1 MKPQT
6 SRTHSSPQNHELKIV
21 CAGCVVFSFV
31 LLFVS
36 ACLLPLSC
44 VCLCTLVAACSL
56 LRCAVLSLL
65 CTLLRC
71 FTAAFTGGRPVEL
84 AGGLCGVEDDNV
96 RFALAVLLMQVGER
110 LAYLHPHHAV
120 EPLLVVVI
128 FLRRRCL
135 LRCRGLRA
143 FAAGETQGN
152 YQRERRK
159 VFSPLLF

>member
-1 MKPQT
+1 MCGLCCLFLFLAA
-6 SRTHSSPQNHELKIV
+6 RV
-21 CAGCVVFSFV
+21 CLFLSFV
-31 LLFVS
+31 L
-36 ACLLPLSC
+36 CLPLHVGGGLSAAS
-44 VCLCTLVAACSL
+44 LCG
-56 LRCAVLSLL
+56 AVLALHAL
-65 CTLLRC
+65 AVLHRC
-71 FTAAFTGGRPVEL
+71 LHWWQTRRTV
-84 AGGLCGVEDDNV
+84 GGLCGVEDDNV

-152 YQRERRK
+152 CQRERRK

>member
-6 SRTHSSPQNHELKIV
+6 SRTHSSPQSHELKIV

-36 ACLLPLSC
+36 ASLLPLSC
-44 VCLCTLVAACSL
+44 VCLCTLVALCG
-56 LRCAVLSLL
+56 AVLALH
-65 CTLLRC
+65 
-71 FTAAFTGGRPVEL
+71 AL
-84 AGGLCGVEDDNV
+84 AVLHGCLHWRQTRRTVGGLCGVEDDNV